1 MYLIARA
8 CQLPHIVHNNSADQ
22 RSNEQ
27 IGSTKYSNNKAEY
40 VWRLCYY
47 IVIALLL
54 HYYSLLL
61 IYDVCHSLG
70 LSRPNQQNLNALI
83 RNKII
88 ISIRN

>member
-40 VWRLCYY
+40 VWRLRYY
-47 IVIALLL
+47 IAIALLF
-54 HYYSLLL
+54 
-61 IYDVCHSLG
+61 
-70 LSRPNQQNLNALI
+70 
-83 RNKII
+83 II
-88 ISIRN
+88 IDMMFVIAWVCQDQTTCQA